1 MERLRRLCSSAVWI
15 LAFEVVLLGG
25 AWLGFRSISVERRTR
40 VLTLLV
46 RGVDRLLA
54 PYRHRVAY
62 QPVFRRLEL
71 AAARGFGSGLDGPTD
86 SGEAYALSLYA
97 ERLSSIR
104 SIVIVDGGAFE
115 GEFTTAALAAFRASR
130 DLRVVA
136 FEPAPPAF
144 ERLKKNFAPDP
155 RVVPVAAALG
165 EKPGHADLHIDPSPK
180 MNSIVN
186 RLGLEG
192 GESVSVP
199 VTTLDNYCHENSID
213 HIDLLKLDIE
223 GYEFNALQGTR
234 DLLSRRAV
242 SIVQFE
248 FGAFSAANRVLLSD
262 IAGLL
267 HDYDIFRI
275 VGDGLVPVSM
285 APEKVAPRSY
295 LEPVTGGNYAA
306 FLKP

>member
-1 MERLRRLCSSAVWI
+1 MA
-15 LAFEVVLLGG
+15 
-25 AWLGFRSISVERRTR
+25 T
-40 VLTLLV
+40 
-46 RGVDRLLA
+46 
-54 PYRHRVAY
+54 
-62 QPVFRRLEL
+62 
-71 AAARGFGSGLDGPTD
+71 GS
-86 SGEAYALSLYA
+86 
-97 ERLSSIR
+97 R
-104 SIVIVDGGAFE
+104 
-115 GEFTTAALAAFRASR
+115 TTATRTGS
-130 DLRVVA
+130 
-136 FEPAPPAF
+136 
-144 ERLKKNFAPDP
+144 
-155 RVVPVAAALG
+155 
-165 EKPGHADLHIDPSPK
+165 
-180 MNSIVN
+180 
-186 RLGLEG
+186 
-192 GESVSVP
+192 
-199 VTTLDNYCHENSID
+199 TYCHENSID